1 MRNTSLVRRIAD
13 PPAKL
18 MEIAGH
24 VFLLEQTQAAVR
36 FLVFGNQR
44 EVPELWLRKYG
55 RLPRSVDFYFL
66 NADGQLVHL
75 R

>member
-1 MRNTSLVRRIAD
+1 
-13 PPAKL
+13 

-36 FLVFGNQR
+36 FLIFGNQR

-66 NADGQLVHL
+66 DDQGQLVQL
-75 R
+75 K